1 LLKTSVTTNGPGR
14 SLGPDERERLL
25 LRYLPEVRYIAKRIY
40 DRLPSHISFGDLV
53 QAGTLGLIDAVD
65 RFDQQRN
72 VDLSTYAK
80 FRIRGA
86 IIDSLRQSDWS
97 PRGLRMSMRRVEQV
111 SRDLA
116 TELGRWPT
124 ESETAAK
131 LELTLEQYQE
141 LLGSLTGLTLESLNT
156 QVEDSDE
163 TMMDRLQASDDE
175 SPLRL
180 CLRTETR
187 ELVVRGLEE
196 LGEKEKQVLSLYY
209 LEELTM
215 KEVGAVLN
223 VGESRVSQ
231 IHTAAL
237 IRLRSILM
245 DFSRPRVSPS
255 KLGST
260 RKGGSR

>member
-1 LLKTSVTTNGPGR
+1 LR
-14 SLGPDERERLL
+14 AEEREQLL
-25 LRYLPEVRYIAKRIY
+25 LRYLPEVQYIARRIY
-40 DRLPSHISFGDLV
+40 DRLPSYISFGDLV

-65 RFDQQRN
+65 RFDHERN
-72 VDLSTYAK
+72 VDLGTYAK

-86 IIDSLRQSDWS
+86 IMDSLRQSDWS
-97 PRGLRMSMRRVEQV
+97 PRSLRSSMRKVEQA

-116 TELGRWPT
+116 TGLGRWPT
-124 ESETAAK
+124 ESEVASK

-141 LLGSLTGLTLESLNT
+141 LLGSLTGLTLESLDT

-163 TMMDRLQASDDE
+163 TVVDRIQATDDE

-180 CLRTETR
+180 YLRTELR
-187 ELVVRGLEE
+187 ALVFKGLGE
-196 LGEKEKQVLSLYY
+196 LGEKERQVLSLYY

-237 IRLRSILM
+237 IRLRAVM
-245 DFSRPRVSPS
+245 KDMAVSKIAAPTAS
-255 KLGST
+255 APHA
-260 RKGGSR
+260 GGIQ